1 MADPDEVGMRDGEQ
15 APEKRA
21 DTSETGVPAE
31 GRVVQDRFSSDEVFQ
46 RIIAAADEEITEGRR
61 ELFFSA
67 LAGGFAIT
75 ITVLVYASLWATTGA
90 GDDGAST
97 ETVVAALLYPIGF
110 IYIIIGGYQLYT
122 ENTLPPVAL
131 VLERLASVPALLRNW
146 SIVALGNF
154 TGSAIGALVLA
165 YTGVL
170 GPEAAEA
177 VTYFGTKGI
186 EESAQNLFFKGVMA
200 GLVVAGV
207 VWVEYAARDTISRL
221 LAVYIAFLCVPLGG
235 LYHVVVSF
243 TEMVYLFL
251 EGDVALY
258 VGMVDFVIPV
268 FLGNTVGGIVLV
280 TVVNYYQTS
289 DRRLG
294 AIESNRPLAR
304 LTPREWLF
312 GRLVGRSYV
321 PLLDTHAGTEAERP
335 SGDRLVVPIMN
346 PRTADGLVELA
357 CTLAAQEEKASVHL
371 VHFVQVPN
379 RMNFQVSDRQRA
391 RIVQNSEQHLE
402 RLTSQSRQFG
412 VPIETSTVVTYDAF
426 EEIFHQARSDDADR
440 VVMSWDDENP
450 WGTMKSANP
459 LEELTG
465 SLPCEFLVLKDRN
478 LDASKVLL
486 ATAGGPD
493 SDLSA
498 AVARALRGGV
508 DAKISLLHVVETPEN
523 REKGETFLREW
534 AENRDLGDAELIL
547 DDSGD
552 IESAIEREAAS
563 STLLLMGATERGLLS
578 RLATDSLHFDVV
590 NEVDCSV
597 LLAEKPV
604 GRSLYQ
610 RLFG

>member
-1 MADPDEVGMRDGEQ
+1 
-15 APEKRA
+15 
-21 DTSETGVPAE
+21 
-31 GRVVQDRFSSDEVFQ
+31 
-46 RIIAAADEEITEGRR
+46 
-61 ELFFSA
+61 
-67 LAGGFAIT
+67 
-75 ITVLVYASLWATTGA
+75 
-90 GDDGAST
+90 
-97 ETVVAALLYPIGF
+97 
-110 IYIIIGGYQLYT
+110 
-122 ENTLPPVAL
+122 
-131 VLERLASVPALLRNW
+131 
-146 SIVALGNF
+146 
-154 TGSAIGALVLA
+154 
-165 YTGVL
+165 
-170 GPEAAEA
+170 

-251 EGDVALY
+251 EGDVALS

-371 VHFVQVPN
+371 AHFVQVPN

-391 RIVQNSEQHLE
+391 RIAASNSP
-402 RLTSQSRQFG
+402 RSRAMPPSPTPSSSRSADPSQ
-412 VPIETSTVVTYDAF
+412 
-426 EEIFHQARSDDADR
+426 
-440 VVMSWDDENP
+440 M
-450 WGTMKSANP
+450 P
-459 LEELTG
+459 LET
-465 SLPCEFLVLKDRN
+465 P
-478 LDASKVLL
+478 ASQVSHSRPGE
-486 ATAGGPD
+486 ASAG
-493 SDLSA
+493 
-498 AVARALRGGV
+498 
-508 DAKISLLHVVETPEN
+508 T
-523 REKGETFLREW
+523 T
-534 AENRDLGDAELIL
+534 
-547 DDSGD
+547 
-552 IESAIEREAAS
+552 
-563 STLLLMGATERGLLS
+563 
-578 RLATDSLHFDVV
+578 
-590 NEVDCSV
+590 
-597 LLAEKPV
+597 
-604 GRSLYQ
+604 Q
-610 RLFG
+610 